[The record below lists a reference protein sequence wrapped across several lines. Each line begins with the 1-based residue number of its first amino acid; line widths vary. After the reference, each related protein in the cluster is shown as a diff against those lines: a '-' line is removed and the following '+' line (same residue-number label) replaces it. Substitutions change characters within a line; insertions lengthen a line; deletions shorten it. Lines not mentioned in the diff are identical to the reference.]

1 MQSKS
6 FFCVLCSLT
15 FEVCLFYRIQYSLIM
30 LLYKCILLLIVET
43 SYMTN
48 RLWLNFVHFDSSLW
62 KMKIFERSN
71 HISWLCLLLFRWEW
85 DWKKNFWSQFVL
97 ITFAS
102 VIPAIFISC
111 CFILGVM
118 FRTSILQV
126 IIRPLRSFL
135 FSNSVAHILITK
147 FMTFID
153 VQELNR

>member
-118 FRTSILQV
+118 FLTSILQA
-126 IIRPLRSFL
+126 IIQSLRFSL
-135 FSNSVAHILITK
+135 FTNSIENRMDTIYKLLIN
-147 FMTFID
+147 D
-153 VQELNR
+153 QD